1 MLLVTKALVNMPC
14 ETNVPRNLKIPVAV
28 YIYPRK
34 AKILFYVIL
43 GVLLWTQQNGA

>member
-14 ETNVPRNLKIPVAV
+14 ETNVPRKLKVAVAV
-28 YIYPRK
+28 YIYLRK
-34 AKILFYVIL
+34 VKIIFYVIL